1 MLLLDFVFYTFT
13 LVIVFQA
20 IYYISIFSRFAF
32 LEPQEEKQKN
42 IAVSILICAK
52 NEAENLKTF
61 LPEILNQNYPKFE
74 VVLIND
80 DSHDDTFE
88 IMESF
93 ASKHD
98 NVKIVNVAPN
108 KAFLGNKK
116 YALTLGIK
124 ASNHDFLLLTDAD
137 CKPNS
142 KQWLKEMSS
151 HFSNTKTI
159 VLGYGAYSKINN
171 SFLNKLI
178 RFETVLT
185 AIQYFSFSIAG
196 IPFMG
201 VGRNLA
207 YRKDEFFNANG
218 FQNHMQIPSGD
229 DDIFINQVATD
240 TNTAIC
246 FTKNSFTISNP
257 KTSLRSWITQKRRHI
272 STARHYQLKHKALL
286 TLFFISQFLF
296 WILGF
301 ILLISL
307 FNWQITFVLI
317 GIRFILFYIMFIP
330 TLKKLDE
337 KDLAL
342 FLPFLEFFL
351 IATQLA
357 IFITNL
363 ITKPKHW
370 K

>member
-1 MLLLDFVFYTFT
+1 
-13 LVIVFQA
+13 
-20 IYYISIFSRFAF
+20 
-32 LEPQEEKQKN
+32 
-42 IAVSILICAK
+42 
-52 NEAENLKTF
+52 
-61 LPEILNQNYPKFE
+61 
-74 VVLIND
+74 
-80 DSHDDTFE
+80 
-88 IMESF
+88 
-93 ASKHD
+93 
-98 NVKIVNVAPN
+98 
-108 KAFLGNKK
+108 
-116 YALTLGIK
+116 
-124 ASNHDFLLLTDAD
+124 
-137 CKPNS
+137 
-142 KQWLKEMSS
+142 MSS

-159 VLGYGAYSKINN
+159 VLGFGAYSKINK

-178 RFETVLT
+178 RFETVLA
-185 AIQYFSFSIAG
+185 AIQYFSYSKAG
-196 IPFMG
+196 TPFMG

-207 YRKDEFFNANG
+207 YRKNEFFNING
-218 FQNHMQIPSGD
+218 FQSHMQIPSGD
-229 DDIFINQVATD
+229 DDLFINQVATD

-246 FTKNSFTISNP
+246 FSKDSFTYSNP
-257 KTSLRSWITQKRRHI
+257 KTSYSSWLTQKRRHI
-272 STARHYQLKHKALL
+272 STAKHYQLKHKALL

-296 WILGF
+296 WILAF

-317 GIRFILFYIMFIP
+317 GIRFILFYVMFIP

-337 KDLAL
+337 KDLAI